1 MKIRHQ
7 LKVPVKSM
15 AVINV
20 ARTEIRVEKVVLGHL
35 EILVIQVNVSI
46 ELAMQHS
53 AGKVPTVPYT
63 DLIFIL
69 FYLTVE
75 CGQESQKST
84 CCGSNVY
91 GCVGST
97 MSLNRKNLCKHKKN
111 EAETICNHSSK
122 SSLR

>member
-53 AGKVPTVPYT
+53 AGQCHTQT
-63 DLIFIL
+63 
-69 FYLTVE
+69 
-75 CGQESQKST
+75 
-84 CCGSNVY
+84 
-91 GCVGST
+91 
-97 MSLNRKNLCKHKKN
+97 
-111 EAETICNHSSK
+111 
-122 SSLR
+122 